1 MRNKKNSDV
10 FIRSLISTKV
20 DSDSAITVIQDVN
33 DLIDDDP
40 IKNLLEPNR
49 GGANVDV
56 KAEVSN
62 IRQQFIIDRRKTAI
76 SKVLQEMCKQGY
88 LLSDSK
94 GRWTTYHLNTN
105 YLDSVNNEE
114 SVNYDFS
121 NNNVDTSGNNRDTSD
136 NNVDTS
142 ENNRDTSPP
151 FEKRSYIRKDE
162 LENMILSICNSD
174 FKTLEELAVG
184 IAKNP
189 KYVKNSIIPK
199 LIESG
204 KLERLYPKIIN
215 HPHQAYK
222 AKE

>member
-1 MRNKKNSDV
+1 M
-10 FIRSLISTKV
+10 
-20 DSDSAITVIQDVN
+20 
-33 DLIDDDP
+33 
-40 IKNLLEPNR
+40 
-49 GGANVDV
+49 
-56 KAEVSN
+56 SN
-62 IRQQFIIDRRKTAI
+62 IRQQFIIDRRKTNI
-76 SKVLQEMCKQGY
+76 TKVLQEMCKQGY

-114 SVNYDFS
+114 SANYDLS
-121 NNNVDTSGNNRDTSD
+121 NNNVDTPGNNVDTSGNNRDTFQS
-136 NNVDTS
+136 S
-142 ENNRDTSPP
+142 
-151 FEKRSYIRKDE
+151 EKRSYFRKE
-162 LENMILSICNSD
+162 KLENMILSTCNTE
-174 FKTLEELAVG
+174 FKTLEELAVS

>member
-1 MRNKKNSDV
+1 M
-10 FIRSLISTKV
+10 
-20 DSDSAITVIQDVN
+20 
-33 DLIDDDP
+33 
-40 IKNLLEPNR
+40 
-49 GGANVDV
+49 
-56 KAEVSN
+56 SN
-62 IRQQFIIDRRKTAI
+62 IRQQFIIDRRKTNI
-76 SKVLQEMCKQGY
+76 TKVLQEMCKLGY

-105 YLDSVNNEE
+105 YLNSINNEE
-114 SVNYDFS
+114 SANYDLS
-121 NNNVDTSGNNRDTSD
+121 NNNVDTPGNNVDTSGNNRDTFQS
-136 NNVDTS
+136 S
-142 ENNRDTSPP
+142 
-151 FEKRSYIRKDE
+151 EKRSYFRKEE
-162 LENMILSICNSD
+162 LENMILSTCNTE
-174 FKTLEELAVG
+174 FKTLEELAVS

>member
-1 MRNKKNSDV
+1 LRVADLALWLPDRLELELPMFSIIPDEILQKLK
-10 FIRSLISTKV
+10 STYG
-20 DSDSAITVIQDVN
+20 DAI
-33 DLIDDDP
+33 DLLGKDELTILSTCAIEGD
-40 IKNLLEPNR
+40 
-49 GGANVDV
+49 
-56 KAEVSN
+56 VSN
-62 IRQQFIIDRRKTAI
+62 TRLQYMIDLHRTDI
-76 SKVLQEMCKQGY
+76 TKVLQEMCKQGY

-94 GRWTTYHLNTN
+94 GRWTTYHLNTT
-105 YLDSVNNEE
+105 YLDSISIVG
-114 SVNYDFS
+114 SVNYDLS
-121 NNNVDTSGNNRDTSD
+121 E

-142 ENNRDTSPP
+142 ENNRDTSQSS
-151 FEKRSYIRKDE
+151 EKRSYIRKEE
-162 LENMILSICNSD
+162 LENMILSICNTD

>member
-1 MRNKKNSDV
+1 M
-10 FIRSLISTKV
+10 
-20 DSDSAITVIQDVN
+20 
-33 DLIDDDP
+33 
-40 IKNLLEPNR
+40 
-49 GGANVDV
+49 
-56 KAEVSN
+56 SN
-62 IRQQFIIDRRKTAI
+62 IRQQFIIDRRKTDI
-76 SKVLQEMCKQGY
+76 TKVLQEMCKQGY

-105 YLDSVNNEE
+105 YLDSVSIEE
-114 SVNYDFS
+114 SSIYDFAD
-121 NNNVDTSGNNRDTSD
+121 NNVDTSGNNVDTSSK
-136 NNVDTS
+136 NVDTS
-142 ENNRDTSPP
+142 ENNRDTSENNVDTSPP
-151 FEKRSYIRKDE
+151 FEKRSYIKKVE
-162 LENMILSICNSD
+162 LENMILSTCNTD
-174 FKTLEELAVG
+174 FKTLEELAIS